1 MRTVLCTAAVLLAGA
16 GVYVWLCWKNGPL
29 R

>member
-1 MRTVLCTAAVLLAGA
+1 MTDVFCVGAVLLAGA
-16 GVYVWLCWKNGPL
+16 GGYVWFCWKNGPL